1 MTQLRELTEILIP
14 PARSAAGHKG
24 TFGKVLIVAGSLG
37 MTGAAILAGKGA
49 LRSGAGLLW
58 VATPEPCQP
67 IVASGEPAYLT
78 LGLPV
83 AKDSPGELLPAA
95 REQVLQQAS
104 GMQALAIGPGWG
116 RDAIRDELTCELFR
130 TSPLPLVVDAD
141 GLNALADH
149 PDRLGQH
156 AGPRVLTPHP
166 GEFARLIGRTVAEVQ
181 QQRVEL
187 ATEFARQHNLIVVLK
202 GQGTVVTAGEDYSIN
217 PTGNDGMAT
226 GGTGDVLT
234 GVLAGL
240 LAQGMEP
247 LAAARFGV
255 YLHGLAG
262 DLAAAE
268 LSRPGLIASDLPNYL
283 PRAWRQL
290 LGE

>member
-1 MTQLRELTEILIP
+1 MTQLRELTEMLIP
-14 PARSAAGHKG
+14 PTRSAAGHKG
-24 TFGKVLIVAGSLG
+24 TFGKVLIIAGSVG

-49 LRSGAGLLW
+49 LRAGAGLVW

-83 AKDSPGELLPAA
+83 RNNAPGELLPAGY
-95 REQVLQQAS
+95 EQILQRATE
-104 GMQALAIGPGWG
+104 MQALAIGPGWG
-116 RDAIRDELTCELFR
+116 RSASRDELTCELFR
-130 TSPLPLVVDAD
+130 NSPLPMVVDAD
-141 GLNALADH
+141 GLNALADR
-149 PDRLGQH
+149 PDRLGEH
-156 AGPRVLTPHP
+156 TGPRILTPHP
-166 GEFARLIGRTVAEVQ
+166 GEFSRLIGRPVAEVQ
-181 QQRVEL
+181 EQRVAL
-187 ATEFARQHNLIVVLK
+187 VTEFARQHNLIVVLK

-262 DLAAAE
+262 DLAATE